1 MGDIVGVFMK
11 DISDLISNLHQDMMR
26 GDLPPWRAEAAL
38 LDMGVES
45 PNHFYPAARARKAY
59 VEEISGEKFYHLQVI
74 EQPYIQ
80 PWQCPKDGIVY
91 NLEAQEADLTCTVC
105 RASLMPYHGP
115 LAGYAP
121 LVAAYVAGLEDYIS
135 YCGQITVKGDVEKD
149 FINLTAMGP
158 GMSAIGLARG
168 CFLVNRYGGAE
179 VQVEP
184 VAGTARCMGYIF
196 ADQKERQKAR
206 DTVEANLD
214 RIKAVVNERVA
225 KVGAEVC
232 QVEFD
237 TDSFGADHFLYV
249 CFYADVPEYRA
260 HGEIS
265 WSVGEA
271 RQMTD
276 SILSEAGVDFN
287 LSVIPQGYDGDY
299 KPSPSNRRG
308 RRVSAQVRVP
318 VKTMEE
324 FLGKPID
331 RFLAFIEMDR
341 RGVEKLG
348 WFFYTGMGA
357 EIISGL
363 YKATRVNPRMPLTS
377 CLERIYAFLDKGDLV
392 YGVELPTVEAGVW
405 SSIEGGIPPTGREV
419 MRIMSLTNVREFCAN
434 LAAQVLAGEFNLACE
449 IVREKLYS
457 TQVSRLY

>member
-1 MGDIVGVFMK
+1 MN
-11 DISDLISNLHQDMMR
+11 DISDIISDLHQDMMR

-38 LDMGVES
+38 LEKGFES
-45 PNHFYPAARARKAY
+45 PNHFYPAAQARKAY
-59 VEEISGEKFYHLQVI
+59 IEEVSGEKFSHLKVM
-74 EQPYIQ
+74 ERPYLQ
-80 PWQCPKDGIVY
+80 PWHCPKDTIIY
-91 NLEAQEADLTCTVC
+91 NLEAQETDLSCTVC
-105 RASLMPYHGP
+105 RSPLEPYHGP

-121 LVAAYVAGLEDYIS
+121 LVASYVAGLEDYIS

-179 VQVEP
+179 VKVEP
-184 VAGTARCMGYIF
+184 LAGTARCMGYIF
-196 ADQKERQKAR
+196 ADQTELQKAQN
-206 DTVEANLD
+206 TIQENVEQ
-214 RIKAVVNERVA
+214 IKAVVNERVA
-225 KVGAEVC
+225 KVGAEVG
-232 QVEFD
+232 QIEFD
-237 TDSFGADHFLYV
+237 TDTFGSDYFLYV
-249 CFYADVPEYRA
+249 CFYAHVPEYRA

-276 SILSEAGVDFN
+276 EILKKAGVNFN

-308 RRVSAQVRVP
+308 RRVSAQVRIP
-318 VKTMEE
+318 VKSMEE
-324 FLGKPID
+324 FLGKSID

-363 YKATRVNPRMPLTS
+363 YKATRVNPRMPLTA
-377 CLERIYAFLDKGDLV
+377 CLERIYAFVDKGDLV

-419 MRIMSLTNVREFCAN
+419 MRIMGLTNVREFCAN

-457 TQVSRLY
+457 KQVSRLY

>member
-1 MGDIVGVFMK
+1 MK
-11 DISDLISNLHQDMMR
+11 DISDLVSDLYQGMLR

-38 LDMGVES
+38 LEKGVES
-45 PNHFYPAARARKAY
+45 PNHFYPAALARKVY
-59 VEEISGEKFYHLQVI
+59 IEEVLGEKFSHLKVL
-74 EQPYIQ
+74 EKPYIQ
-80 PWQCPKDGIVY
+80 PWQCQKDGIIY
-91 NLEAQEADLTCTVC
+91 NLEAQETDLTCTVC
-105 RASLMPYHGP
+105 RSPLEPYQGP

-135 YCGQITVKGDVEKD
+135 YCGQINVKGDVDKD

-196 ADQKERQKAR
+196 DDTKERQKAR
-206 DTVEANLD
+206 DTIQANLD
-214 RIKAVVNERVA
+214 LIKAIVNERVK
-225 KVGAEVC
+225 KVGAEVS
-232 QVEFD
+232 QVKFD
-237 TDSFGADHFLYV
+237 TDTFGPDHFLYV

-271 RQMTD
+271 RQRTD
-276 SILSEAGVDFN
+276 AILREAGVNFN

-308 RRVSAQVRVP
+308 RRVSAQVRIP

-363 YKATRVNPRMPLTS
+363 YKATRVNPRMPLNA
-377 CLERIYAFLDKGDLV
+377 CLERIYAFVDRGDFI
-392 YGVELPTVEAGVW
+392 YSVELPIVEAGVW

-419 MRIMSLTNVREFCAN
+419 MRIMGLTNVREFCAN

>member
-1 MGDIVGVFMK
+1 MK
-11 DISDLISNLHQDMMR
+11 DISDVISNLHQDMMR

-38 LDMGVES
+38 LEKGFES
-45 PNHFYPAARARKAY
+45 PNHFYPAAQARKAY
-59 VEEISGEKFYHLQVI
+59 IEEVSGEKFSHLKVM
-74 EQPYIQ
+74 ERPYLQ
-80 PWQCPKDGIVY
+80 PWHCPKDTIIY
-91 NLEAQEADLTCTVC
+91 NLEAQETDLSCTVC
-105 RASLMPYHGP
+105 RSPLVPYHGP

-121 LVAAYVAGLEDYIS
+121 LVASYVAGLEDYIS
-135 YCGQITVKGDVEKD
+135 YCGQISVKGDVKKD

-168 CFLVNRYGGAE
+168 CFLVNRYSGAE

-184 VAGTARCMGYIF
+184 LAGTARCMGYIF
-196 ADQKERQKAR
+196 ADQKQLLKAQN
-206 DTVEANLD
+206 TIQANVE
-214 RIKAVVNERVA
+214 RIKAVVNERVSKVGA
-225 KVGAEVC
+225 KVG

-237 TDSFGADHFLYV
+237 TDTFGHDYFLYV

-276 SILSEAGVDFN
+276 EILEKAGVDFN

-308 RRVSAQVRVP
+308 RRVSAQVRIP
-318 VKTMEE
+318 VKSMEE
-324 FLGKPID
+324 FLGKSID

-363 YKATRVNPRMPLTS
+363 YKATRVNPRMPLTA
-377 CLERIYAFLDKGDLV
+377 CLERIYAFVDKGDLV

-419 MRIMSLTNVREFCAN
+419 MRIMGLTNVREFCAN

-457 TQVSRLY
+457 KQVSRLY

>member
-1 MGDIVGVFMK
+1 MK
-11 DISDLISNLHQDMMR
+11 EISDLIAELGRDMVR
-26 GDLPPWRAEAAL
+26 GDLPPWRAESAL
-38 LDMGVES
+38 LGRGLES
-45 PNHFYPAARARKAY
+45 PEHFFPAAVARRQY
-59 VEEISGEKFYHLQVI
+59 IEEISGEKFVHLQVL
-74 EQPYIQ
+74 ENPYIR
-80 PWQCPKDGIVY
+80 PWQCPKDGIVF
-91 NLEAQEADLTCTVC
+91 NLEAQEKDLTCTVC
-105 RASLMPYHGP
+105 RSPLAPYNGP

-121 LVAAYVAGLEDYIS
+121 LVASYVVGLEDYIS
-135 YCGQITVKGDVEKD
+135 YCGQITVKGDMDKE

-168 CFLVNRYGGAE
+168 CFLVNRFGGAE

-184 VAGTARCMGYIF
+184 AAGTARCMGYVF
-196 ADQKERQKAR
+196 ANDDERRKAR
-206 DTVEANLD
+206 EIIETNLT
-214 RIKAVVNERVA
+214 RIVPIVDDRVA
-225 KVGAEVC
+225 KVGAKVT

-237 TDSFGADHFLYV
+237 THTLGPDYFLYV
-249 CFYADVPEYRA
+249 CFYADVPEYRG

-271 RQMTD
+271 RQATD
-276 SILSEAGVDFN
+276 SILQQAGVDFN
-287 LSVIPQGYDGDY
+287 LSVISQGYDGDY

-308 RRVSAQVRVP
+308 RRVSAQVRIP
-318 VKTMEE
+318 VEHMEE
-324 FLGKPID
+324 FLGKPVD

-377 CLERIYAFLDKGDLV
+377 CLERIYAYVDRGDLV

-419 MRIMSLTNVREFCAN
+419 MRIMGITNTREFCAN

-449 IVREKLYS
+449 IVRGKLYS
-457 TQVSRLY
+457 KQVSRLY